1 MRVQQHWPSHRS
13 QWHWSSHCEE
23 RPAFLNQ
30 PVPSLWKLP
39 ARNQLTWFCCRNRY
53 CSWFLYYNIY
63 IIYMCSFIK
72 FIWSVSKQL
81 ENWMNKTF
89 PTIGIGKALCPL
101 IQEVSSNLKPFITM
115 CLCWHYFH
123 CCLFKNEK
131 GKKQS
136 LWKGK
141 SCSRLQRSAIVQHP
155 FHTGLSYSS
164 WKMFPFLSS
173 MTLVVILCSPRNYIL
188 NFLQYKQWKLSVSC
202 PLLIFG

>member
-1 MRVQQHWPSHRS
+1 MRRGQPFSISLYLRS
-13 QWHWSSHCEE
+13 GSYQPGVSSLDFVAETGTAPDSCIIIFISYTCVLLWS
-23 RPAFLNQ
+23 LYGLYQNN
-30 PVPSLWKLP
+30 WKIE
-39 ARNQLTWFCCRNRY
+39 W
-53 CSWFLYYNIY
+53 
-63 IIYMCSFIK
+63 IK
-72 FIWSVSKQL
+72 LS
-81 ENWMNKTF
+81 
-89 PTIGIGKALCPL
+89 TIGIGKALCPL

-115 CLCWHYFH
+115 CLCCHYFH